1 MAMLKYTSIGLI
13 GKHNEVCVKKEHIT
27 NRLCQKMYVR
37 KSNLFHSIPWSILK
51 TLFTKKHKASYAIG
65 FPCIYKIY
73 SGFQALLLKKLNN
86 FLGQPIDIRQK
97 PKNKARSEI
106 YHRFED
112 PARLKLFAPHN
123 L

>member
-1 MAMLKYTSIGLI
+1 MCEERA
-13 GKHNEVCVKKEHIT
+13 HNKQVVPKNVCEKIQIISFNSLVNT
-27 NRLCQKMYVR
+27 QNFVY
-37 KSNLFHSIPWSILK
+37 
-51 TLFTKKHKASYAIG
+51 KKHKASYAIG
-65 FPCIYKIY
+65 FPCIY
-73 SGFQALLLKKLNN
+73 SGFRALLLKKLDN
-86 FLGQPIDIRQK
+86 FWGQPIDIRQK